1 MFSIG
6 DKMKFAVNTEKAVE
20 AIAFIANERPRLSQK
35 FFAKIFFYA
44 EKWHL
49 NEYGRPI
56 VADTYIAMKQGPVP
70 SAVRD
75 IILEKWNWTEKPDNF
90 DASIEMID
98 DSGLVKVVAKEGAEF
113 TRLSNTDKAMLRRAI
128 AVCADMS
135 ADELSTVSHQ
145 DRAWHETERDRPI
158 DIEKMIDDDN
168 PDRDSIIEYALESSF
183 SGVI

>member
-1 MFSIG
+1 
-6 DKMKFAVNTEKAVE
+6 MKFAVNTEKAVE
-20 AIAFIANERPRLSQK
+20 ALAFIASERPRLSQK

-49 NEYGRPI
+49 NDYGRPI
-56 VADTYIAMKQGPVP
+56 IADTYIAMKQGPVP

-90 DASIEMID
+90 DTSIEIID
-98 DSGLVKVVAKEGAEF
+98 DHGLLKVAAKGGASF
-113 TRLSNTDKAMLRRAI
+113 DRLSNTDKAMLRKAI
-128 AVCADMS
+128 AFCADMT

-145 DRAWHETERDRPI
+145 DRAWYETDRDKPI
-158 DIEKMIDDDN
+158 DVEKMIDDEN
-168 PDRDSIIEYALESSF
+168 PERESIMEYALETSI